1 MNKGAWIRFLPVFAM
16 LLGFQRIEDHFNP
29 SPGWRPVPSLL
40 LVEAESDEIDRIQS
54 AFKDEAAA
62 GLLL

>member
-1 MNKGAWIRFLPVFAM
+1 M